1 MKDHPTGLE
10 QIRVLVADSNQTQS
24 EVMSSALR
32 RRPGLKVAS
41 CRAELSDCLQGLRL
55 VPADVVLL
63 SDGFSDHDQ
72 FIDMLRVLHASH
84 PNVSFILMLDR
95 YDRVL
100 VVNAMRAGARGLFDR
115 ARQSFRAL
123 CRCISVVHQGQFWAG
138 TEQMSFIIAAISS
151 TPSARVINVKG
162 EPLLTD
168 REEQVVNLVA
178 DGAGNR
184 AIAQQLGI
192 KENTVKKSLMR
203 IYDKLGVSNRVELV
217 LYALTQRKVEQ
228 AIAPGMPEVPE
239 AIAMDRVT
247 PKINPFALSL
257 KAN

>member
-24 EVMSSALR
+24 EVLTSALR
-32 RRPGLKVAS
+32 RHPGLKVAS

-162 EPLLTD
+162 
-168 REEQVVNLVA
+168 
-178 DGAGNR
+178 
-184 AIAQQLGI
+184 
-192 KENTVKKSLMR
+192 SL
-203 IYDKLGVSNRVELV
+203 
-217 LYALTQRKVEQ
+217 
-228 AIAPGMPEVPE
+228 
-239 AIAMDRVT
+239 
-247 PKINPFALSL
+247 F
-257 KAN
+257 